1 MTAMIAIP
9 LALLIG
15 LVLGRGIRPLLLVGL
30 VWYAALAWQTAYI
43 AHVGRNAFGGKSGLA
58 TVHWWAY
65 WALQPVLLL
74 VCALLVWVGS
84 VLRGKIRERASR
96 HRTAVRNRTAA
107 HPG

>member
-1 MTAMIAIP
+1 MIAIP

-30 VWYAALAWQTAYI
+30 IWYGALAWQTAYI
-43 AHVGRNAFGGKSGLA
+43 AHVGRSAFGGKSGLD

-74 VCALLVWVGS
+74 VCVALVWVGS
-84 VLRGKIRERASR
+84 VVRAKIRERTSR
-96 HRTAVRNRTAA
+96 HHAA
-107 HPG
+107 ALVG

>member
-30 VWYAALAWQTAYI
+30 LWYGVLAWQTAYI
-43 AHVGRNAFGGKSGLA
+43 AHVGRNAFGGKSGLD
-58 TVHWWAY
+58 TVHWWPY

-74 VCALLVWVGS
+74 VCAGLLWVGS
-84 VLRGKIRERASR
+84 ALREKILERASR
-96 HRTAVRNRTAA
+96 RRTAQGALLA
-107 HPG
+107 ES

>member
-15 LVLGRGIRPLLLVGL
+15 LALGRGVRPLLLVGL
-30 VWYAALAWQTAYI
+30 VWYCALAWQTAYI
-43 AHVGRNAFGGKSGLA
+43 AHVGRTAFGGKSGLA

-74 VCALLVWVGS
+74 VCGLLVWAGS
-84 VLRGKIRERASR
+84 VLRMKIRDRVAGHRA
-96 HRTAVRNRTAA
+96 AA
-107 HPG
+107 QIG

>member
-9 LALLIG
+9 LALLVG

-30 VWYAALAWQTAYI
+30 VWYAVLAWQTAYI

-74 VCALLVWVGS
+74 VGAGLVWVGS
-84 VLRGKIRERASR
+84 AFRAKIRKRASGR
-96 HRTAVRNRTAA
+96 RSAA
-107 HPG
+107 HLG